1 MGPKKA
7 ILLGNKYVCKASDQK
22 SCQMQQ
28 TPVSWT
34 NNLLVLYDAIG
45 KDNDDDDDND
55 YDDDFFLILKIVI
68 EMIKI
73 KEVKQFQNIS
83 YIFLFL
89 NWLPC
94 PTAEHFHP
102 DIK

>member
-7 ILLGNKYVCKASDQK
+7 ILLGIKYVCKASDQK

-45 KDNDDDDDND
+45 KDNDDDDDDD
-55 YDDDFFLILKIVI
+55 YDDDFVCNI
-68 EMIKI
+68 ENSDRNDKNQGGQ
-73 KEVKQFQNIS
+73 KFSKNIIYFS
-83 YIFLFL
+83 FS
-89 NWLPC
+89 
-94 PTAEHFHP
+94 
-102 DIK
+102 